1 MRKRQNE
8 NGIRGILL
16 LKNLLKIM
24 LFASITNYKNFLR
37 HITIYHTKLYD
48 PILFIITQQI

>member
-24 LFASITNYKNFLR
+24 LFALITTIKTSFVTLQFITQNY
-37 HITIYHTKLYD
+37 TILYC
-48 PILFIITQQI
+48 LLTQQI